1 MQKIRIDYADNPEL
15 KMALMGKRPG
25 EDCELTVKLSTISAD
40 DQSLEGEVN
49 EVTYEYEGE
58 DMTITPTE
66 EEPVGLDMFTD
77 LMEDTEDG
85 EDMIA
90 MEVDIDEPDL
100 EVEPEIPA

>member
-15 KMALMGKRPG
+15 QMALMNKRPG

-40 DQSLEGEVN
+40 DQSLEGEVS

-77 LMEDTEDG
+77 LMDDEEDG

-90 MEVDIDEPDL
+90 MEVEI
-100 EVEPEIPA
+100 EPEDDEIPEAMA